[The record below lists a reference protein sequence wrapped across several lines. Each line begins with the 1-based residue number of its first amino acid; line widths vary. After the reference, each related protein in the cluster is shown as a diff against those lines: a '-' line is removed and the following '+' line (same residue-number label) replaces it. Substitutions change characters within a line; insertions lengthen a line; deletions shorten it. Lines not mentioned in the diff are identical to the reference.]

1 MGCNAVVRQ
10 EQQLGR
16 EQDNIEMGQHVK
28 LNRTHAVYLITGG
41 RHNARLLNP
50 GDCSIV
56 YFILTINILLL
67 FYLAPKLCS
76 ISYKIYKILL

>member
-1 MGCNAVVRQ
+1 MTA
-10 EQQLGR
+10 
-16 EQDNIEMGQHVK
+16 IEKINMGQHVK